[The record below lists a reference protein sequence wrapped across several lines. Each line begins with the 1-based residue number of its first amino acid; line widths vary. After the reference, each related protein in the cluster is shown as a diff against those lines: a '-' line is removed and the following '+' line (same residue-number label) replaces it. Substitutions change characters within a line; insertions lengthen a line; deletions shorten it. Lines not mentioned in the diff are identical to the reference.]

1 MVSERENSGGT
12 PSLRDIQIY
21 FLSTYYSTKHRPE
34 VSDVTC
40 RHSLAELYP
49 VLAELYP
56 QPLQEPFMHLPC
68 VNELRHRYTE
78 VVL

>member
-21 FLSTYYSTKHRPE
+21 YLSTYYSTKHRPE

-40 RHSLAELYP
+40 RHS
-49 VLAELYP
+49 LAELYP